1 MGIFDRFLKKRN
13 SEKLEIQ
20 EEPDRI
26 YAPVRGNYIPLEEI
40 PDEVFSQGM
49 LGRGCGVEPVDGKI
63 YAPASGTVTVVAD
76 TKHAVG
82 ITGEDGEEYLI
93 HIGLETVSMNGKGFY
108 VHVDLGE
115 NVQAGQLLMEADLD
129 EIRKSGCNTISG
141 FVVPNAEEYPGFMIE
156 TGQAYEA
163 GEVCGKRK

>member
-1 MGIFDRFLKKRN
+1 MRIFDRLIKKKN

-40 PDEVFSQGM
+40 PDEVFSQGI
-49 LGRGCGVEPVDGKI
+49 LGRGCGIEPADGKI
-63 YAPASGTVTVVAD
+63 YAPVSGTVTTVAD

-82 ITGEDGEEYLI
+82 MTGEDREEYLI
-93 HIGLETVSMNGKGFY
+93 HIGLETVSMNGKGFC
-108 VHVDLGE
+108 VHVALGE
-115 NVQAGQLLMEADLD
+115 KVQAGQLLMEADLN
-129 EIRKSGCNTISG
+129 EIKKSGCNTISG
-141 FVVPNAEEYPGFMIE
+141 FVVPNAEEYPGFMIK
-156 TGQAYEA
+156 TGQVYEP